1 MSDVFVKVINSDLY
15 KTRDANFQQIP
26 SAIITQGVQK
36 DYQNELAVTTNQVAS
51 GRAFVTMK
59 RTTLTPNEEFLTVV
73 ELPEDTIIDTSGDGY
88 IVIKFDETKINDST
102 LVDSTASNVAT
113 IEKVTS
119 LPSDNYILLA
129 SLASG
134 VITDERVWAELDEN
148 IIPQSYFYDEDAE
161 SDDAYAITIRGF
173 KGYVDGMQLAFKAN
187 TANTGACTLNVNSE
201 GAKDI
206 KKNFSLDLI
215 DNDIRENQI
224 VVVRYNSTTDDFEMI
239 SPVGNATSI
248 PAFATDSDME
258 TATSETTI
266 SAPAKV
272 KHAIDYFSTDAV
284 AEAVEALSKGDP
296 VKITENSGSAF
307 CHKAIQ
313 GIADE
318 VSIGTS
324 GRGYISSLKISDT
337 ITLVFSAYMT
347 TGTTC
352 FVRAIKNENGKLTVG
367 SSGASYSISG
377 SLPKGYV
384 VNQANC
390 AVNSSGVAFVV
401 ISGGVAALEVN
412 PTTLA
417 ITKTEYT
424 SINLDPDNGGGIDLV
439 SDSKIFVVG
448 KESAGNWHS
457 WVLNW
462 TGSAFN
468 IAYSDDNGQTT
479 SGYIHSVNLSA
490 GRALLVVSGFLYS
503 ASISDSGSSCNIG
516 TWSSGSRKPGGY
528 QNAFYYDDGV
538 NHRLYYIN
546 SENANTQLWK
556 YWDNSVV
563 LSRSGIDLDSMMYD
577 SDNDI
582 LYTHWDDG
590 EVRIYKWNDAD
601 PQLLMIFEASNLDGF
616 NLQYSGMPLFGML
629 GFYAT
634 IRYDSGTTNRYIAA
648 ARNFKLAGGASGICD
663 ETTSE
668 GSNATIKKFRKVSG
682 LTGKTAGE
690 KLFVKTDGTFEDSLI
705 PVSFIDTPLIEY
717 ISATEGIAL

>member
-296 VKITENSGSAF
+296 VKIVENGGSAF
-307 CHKAIQ
+307 CHKAKHGPTGEQ
-313 GIADE
+313 FTW
-318 VSIGTS
+318 TS
-324 GRGYISSLKISDT
+324 GTRGTGEMIAVRVNSEITMFLHYTQGDYNASVKID
-337 ITLVFSAYMT
+337 V
-347 TGTTC
+347 
-352 FVRAIKNENGKLTVG
+352 VKNVNGKITTN
-367 SSGASYSISG
+367 SSAIAHSANWDDDISFTRAM
-377 SLPKGYV
+377 V
-384 VNQANC
+384 D
-390 AVNSSGVAFVV
+390 VNSSGTVF
-401 ISGGVAALEVN
+401 LVN
-412 PTTLA
+412 YGSAYAIDVNTSTLA
-417 ITKTEYT
+417 VAITNFTV
-424 SINLDPDNGGGIDLV
+424 SDLNSDDGGGLCCYDDDTILV
-439 SDSKIFVVG
+439 IGRSVSSSNTKLW
-448 KESAGNWHS
+448 E
-457 WVLNW
+457 LNW
-462 TGSAFN
+462 TGSAFSIN
-468 IAYSDDNGQTT
+468 TTDEASTFYKIVGVTKTRVHGT
-479 SGYIHSVNLSA
+479 SGSTIYTATI
-490 GRALLVVSGFLYS
+490 
-503 ASISDSGSSCNIG
+503 SGSGPFYLGNFS
-516 TWSSGSRKPGGY
+516 SSGYTGSGSIFRYNDTFYWIESSNLINYGTTILSGGDIDQVEFDEVNSLLY
-528 QNAFYYDDGV
+528 VRRSTGINQLYDW
-538 NHRLYYIN
+538 N
-546 SENANTQLWK
+546 S
-556 YWDNSVV
+556 
-563 LSRSGIDLDSMMYD
+563 
-577 SDNDI
+577 
-582 LYTHWDDG
+582 
-590 EVRIYKWNDAD
+590 AD
-601 PQLLMIFEASNLDGF
+601 PQLIMELDTSAFSILGAVARPLLGDLVGYFIDMITNPNIDVCRHFDLVGH
-616 NLQYSGMPLFGML
+616 SGV
-629 GFYAT
+629 
-634 IRYDSGTTNRYIAA
+634 
-648 ARNFKLAGGASGICD
+648 CD
-663 ETTSE
+663 ENTSE
-668 GSNATIKKFRKVSG
+668 GSNATIKQFRKISG
-682 LTGKTAGE
+682 FTGKKAGE
-690 KLFVKTDGTFEDSLI
+690 KIYAKNDGTFGEGLY
-705 PVSFIDTPLIEY
+705 PLGYVKQPLGEF
-717 ISATEGIAL
+717 ISATELKAL